1 MAKELLTLRGFPKD
15 LKPFSATLLAIVLLA
30 GCGEPEPAS
39 TRVFWRAECL
49 FEVDTKTL
57 ELTIKSC
64 ARPGDGIEI

>member
-1 MAKELLTLRGFPKD
+1 MPKPRR
-15 LKPFSATLLAIVLLA
+15 LAATIATVALSFAAFSAA
-30 GCGEPEPAS
+30 GGEPEPAS